1 MGGGGALQAH
11 TGHGDCHGF
20 PSRLHN
26 QAWSQIYSLSASC
39 DEIPWSYHQI
49 VKNPLGNF
57 RLASKNCKD
66 SFTRKLT
73 LQILFN
79 FEQYFLQVHLLGFH
93 LMEAYLGM
101 DKSP

>member
-1 MGGGGALQAH
+1 MGGSGALQAH
-11 TGHGDCHGF
+11 TGYGDCHGF

-26 QAWSQIYSLSASC
+26 QAWSQIYSLSASR
-39 DEIPWSYHQI
+39 DGIPWSYHQI

-73 LQILFN
+73 PANII
-79 FEQYFLQVHLLGFH
+79 
-93 LMEAYLGM
+93 
-101 DKSP
+101 